1 MFDQL
6 PSEFVQLRDTVS
18 RFVDEVALPCAQE
31 IERTNE
37 IPQAVLDQAADLGL
51 FGLSIPEQYGGF
63 GESEIASCVMLEAL
77 SRGPG
82 GVTFFIAPTAPA
94 AALRFAGTEA
104 QRRRYLPD
112 LASGHRFASFCLSE
126 AGAGSDASGIRTHAE
141 QRDGKWIINGTKL
154 WISRASKAQVFLV
167 SARTPATGSA
177 KAGTTIFLL
186 DQRKGINVGL
196 PDLQMGL
203 RGSGSAEVDFVDVE
217 ATDDDVL
224 GAVGDGF
231 SGLKF
236 LLGRARL
243 WAAARAVGIVGRAL
257 ELSLEHA
264 ATREQFGSKIGEFQA
279 IKLKLADMAADLYT
293 SRLLLYRAAHLFEI
307 GHDAAQEAAYAKL
320 FCTEAAGR
328 AADMAIQIHG
338 AMGLS
343 QEFHVERLA
352 RDARA
357 YRILDGTSDIQRL
370 MIASRIQRH
379 GVGEAMA
386 PGGLL

>member
-18 RFVDEVALPCAQE
+18 RFVDEVVLPCAQE

-37 IPQAVLDQAADLGL
+37 IPQAVLDQAAELGL

-167 SARTPATGSA
+167 SLLALAHSELLRPA
-177 KAGTTIFLL
+177 
-186 DQRKGINVGL
+186 
-196 PDLQMGL
+196 
-203 RGSGSAEVDFVDVE
+203 
-217 ATDDDVL
+217 
-224 GAVGDGF
+224 
-231 SGLKF
+231 
-236 LLGRARL
+236 
-243 WAAARAVGIVGRAL
+243 
-257 ELSLEHA
+257 
-264 ATREQFGSKIGEFQA
+264 
-279 IKLKLADMAADLYT
+279 
-293 SRLLLYRAAHLFEI
+293 LYR
-307 GHDAAQEAAYAKL
+307 
-320 FCTEAAGR
+320 
-328 AADMAIQIHG
+328 
-338 AMGLS
+338 
-343 QEFHVERLA
+343 LA
-352 RDARA
+352 
-357 YRILDGTSDIQRL
+357 
-370 MIASRIQRH
+370 
-379 GVGEAMA
+379 
-386 PGGLL
+386 LLQS